1 MELTRN
7 HLYKWLYSSTK
18 SDEEKI
24 KNYLWPIGSNTGAG
38 VCFSQCIGKHGQCH
52 RDVPEHSP
60 SSNRSHKGEDIT
72 NNYFE
77 D

>member
-1 MELTRN
+1 MYRKRN
-7 HLYKWLYSSTK
+7 NPTWCC
-18 SDEEKI
+18 DQIEEKI
-24 KNYLWPIGSNTGAG
+24 KDYLWSVGSNAGAG
-38 VCFSQCIGKHGQCH
+38 GCFSQCVRKHGQCH